1 MTEKEFLREISKSTF
16 SFTRDTE
23 PIKKDLMNKLEAY
36 GLVELIGK
44 NKYRLTQKGYLAN
57 EIGFE
62 KWLAENKRK
71 QILEDEKIRVEL
83 DLAEKTLKEF
93 PKTKWFARVGFIIGI
108 ILLIKEVIE
117 LIIELKN

>member
-1 MTEKEFLREISKSTF
+1 
-16 SFTRDTE
+16 
-23 PIKKDLMNKLEAY
+23 MNKLEAY